1 MARGDV
7 LFRQWELIRTL
18 QSYRFGISTDD
29 LAERIECDR
38 RTIQR
43 DLAALQDIFPIRYE
57 LRERGKKV
65 WMLDHDAI
73 TGNQLE
79 LTLTE
84 TLSLF
89 LSQQLLLPLAGTQF
103 GDGLESAVKKVRAM
117 LPARALNYFEDLD
130 ETLLVKNMVH
140 HDYSNQAEDLRM
152 INEAIQSG
160 SVLRVHYLRA
170 SAAEAMVSEFHP
182 YGLILLQASL
192 YCVGYLVKSGGLRLL
207 KVARLTKVSRLKK
220 HFERP
225 EEFSLAKYIKGSFGV
240 FQSDPLVKIKAE
252 FTDWAARSVREMS
265 WHSSQK
271 IIRDRDGKVTATF
284 NVAGTLEF
292 KRWALGFGR
301 HCRILSPQSLI
312 TEIRDECAASL
323 ENHVDNS

>member
-89 LSQQLLLPLAGTQF
+89 LSQQLLLPLSGTQF

-192 YCVGYLVKSGGLRLL
+192 
-207 KVARLTKVSRLKK
+207 
-220 HFERP
+220 
-225 EEFSLAKYIKGSFGV
+225 
-240 FQSDPLVKIKAE
+240 
-252 FTDWAARSVREMS
+252 
-265 WHSSQK
+265 
-271 IIRDRDGKVTATF
+271 
-284 NVAGTLEF
+284 
-292 KRWALGFGR
+292 
-301 HCRILSPQSLI
+301 
-312 TEIRDECAASL
+312 
-323 ENHVDNS
+323 